1 MRIIGL
7 IALQDQQAFARYRA
21 AVSATV
27 ELHGGRVVGR
37 SVPVHTFWDEL
48 SCGPLDAVVELD
60 FPDLDSARRWAESA
74 EYTAILG
81 DRKQAM
87 RLLLFAVQPA

>member
-7 IALQDQQAFARYRA
+7 ISLQDQQAFARYRG

-27 ELHGGRVVGR
+27 ERYGGRIMER

-48 SCGPLDAVVELD
+48 SCGPFDAMVELD

-74 EYTAILG
+74 EYAAILG